1 MGTVSHLVYQ
11 AVKSARGSSHR
22 QAPLSRDRYVNDLMT
37 KITHDIPKA
46 VSDAAKRGLE
56 LHEAHGHGGTS
67 VGLEMARQLAKGGK
81 ISDEDALHVSKY
93 FPRHAGDNLE
103 QDGSD
108 GHQPSN
114 GYIAW
119 LLWGGDA
126 GREWSEGIKGKLEG
140 DKS

>member
-1 MGTVSHLVYQ
+1 
-11 AVKSARGSSHR
+11 
-22 QAPLSRDRYVNDLMT
+22 MT
-37 KITHDIPKA
+37 KITHDVPQA
-46 VSDAAKRGLE
+46 VSNAAKRGLE
-56 LHEAHGHGGTS
+56 LHEAHGHGGTP
-67 VGLEMARQLAKGGK
+67 VGLEMARKLAKGGA
-81 ISDEDALHVSKY
+81 ISSDDALHVSKY

-126 GREWSEGIKGKLEG
+126 GREWSEGIKGKLERAQ
-140 DKS
+140 S